1 MESKIFFLHFKK
13 NEIMKIL
20 DKSDCLTQGLWLR
33 KFQNKFIKFLNYKGS
48 TFAMTSGASAIE
60 IAASLLRLKKY
71 DEVIIP
77 SHTYCATALPFTR
90 YNCQIR
96 WADIVPEIFYIDINS
111 IKKLITTKTKAII
124 AVHLYGFP
132 CNILEIKKIFKYK

>member
-1 MESKIFFLHFKK
+1 MNKLEKK
-13 NEIMKIL
+13 LI
-20 DKSDCLTQGLWLR
+20 T
-33 KFQNKFIKFLNYKGS
+33 IKFLNYKGS

-96 WADIVPEIFYIDINS
+96 WADIVPEIGLLLRISVFSFCEVCNPSCGTVPETKLLLS
-111 IKKLITTKTKAII
+111 IRTLSAASRISA
-124 AVHLYGFP
+124 AGRLP
-132 CNILEIKKIFKYK
+132 RILHDCKHSVFVIPE